1 MGYKFVEITRKLN
14 YDHRITFMLISR
26 KKSESS
32 VTITRKQLLLIW
44 DENIKK
50 QLVNMRKLL
59 CQDCEKIKLW
69 LRKLL
74 YQHIMWSQVVTMRK
88 QLLKK
93 NCDYEKTFVMLR
105 PLENKVI
112 IMKTAIMLITR
123 KLSHDHKKTRMKINP
138 CPHKASV

>member
-32 VTITRKQLLLIW
+32 VAITRKQLLLIW

-50 QLVNMRKLL
+50 QSANMRKLLL

-105 PLENKVI
+105 PLEN
-112 IMKTAIMLITR
+112 
-123 KLSHDHKKTRMKINP
+123 
-138 CPHKASV
+138 